1 MKKLLL
7 PLLALSLAVSCN
19 NVKEKAKNT
28 INKGGEAVGETA
40 TEFIEGVTEGV
51 DRTLDNKIV
60 LSEGLKSQGVGT
72 GKFYIESDSLGKD
85 NKLVIYLITEKDFKG
100 KLTFKIVDK
109 KGLETG
115 RKVIE
120 LNRKAGEAAYQD
132 VTFNQRTDIEVKSTI
147 QID

>member
-1 MKKLLL
+1 MKKILL
-7 PLLALSLAVSCN
+7 PIIALGLIISCSD
-19 NVKEKAKNT
+19 VKEKAKST
-28 INKGGEAVGETA
+28 LNKSGEAVGETA

-51 DRTLDNKIV
+51 DRTLDSNII
-60 LSEGLKSQGVGT
+60 LSEALKKQGLNT

-100 KLTFKIVDK
+100 KLTFKVVDK

-115 RKVIE
+115 RQSLE
-120 LNRKAGEAAYQD
+120 LNRKAGEAAYHD
-132 VTFNQRTDIEVKSTI
+132 IIFDGRTDIEVKSTI

>member
-1 MKKLLL
+1 MKKLILS
-7 PLLALSLAVSCN
+7 LLALSLTISCSD
-19 NVKEKAKNT
+19 VKEKAKNT

-60 LSEGLKSQGVGT
+60 LSEVLKSQGINT

-85 NKLVIYLITEKDFKG
+85 NKLVVYLITEKDFKG

-115 RKVIE
+115 RKVVE

-132 VTFNQRTDIEVKSTI
+132 VTFDQRTDIEVKSTI

>member
-7 PLLALSLAVSCN
+7 PLLALSLALSCSD
-19 NVKEKAKNT
+19 VKEKTKNT
-28 INKGGEAVGETA
+28 INKGGEVVGETA

-51 DRTLDNKIV
+51 DRTLDSKIV
-60 LSEGLKSQGVGT
+60 VSEGLKSQGIGT

-100 KLTFKIVDK
+100 SLIFKVLDK

-115 RKVIE
+115 RKAVT

-132 VTFNQRTDIEVKSTI
+132 ITFDQRTDIEVKSTI

>member
-1 MKKLLL
+1 M
-7 PLLALSLAVSCN
+7 ALSLTISCSD
-19 NVKEKAKNT
+19 VKEKAKNT

-60 LSEGLKSQGVGT
+60 LSEVLKSQGINT

-85 NKLVIYLITEKDFKG
+85 NKLVVYLITEKDFKG

-115 RKVIE
+115 RKVVE

-132 VTFNQRTDIEVKSTI
+132 VTFDQRTDIEVKSTI